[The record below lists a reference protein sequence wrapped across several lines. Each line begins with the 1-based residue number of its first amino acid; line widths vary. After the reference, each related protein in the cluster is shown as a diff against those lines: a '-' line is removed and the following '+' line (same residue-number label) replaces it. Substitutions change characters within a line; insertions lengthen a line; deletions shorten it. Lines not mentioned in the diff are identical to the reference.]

1 MTSIHHRL
9 ALFAIFACAPTIA
22 FAQADRIVGEP
33 ASTSLLVEPTDGIVH
48 RPIQGNLTP
57 ARFSA
62 SRDAGATN
70 QSENI
75 VAYDEE
81 PIESF
86 RSGPEG
92 GEIANAFV
100 VPFNTRLSSVYFA
113 GVFTNEL
120 DVSMPNDAPR
130 DYRVIIRA
138 RGADGLPGQELFSME
153 VQEPVNGR
161 HVTDYNEGTYEP
173 VKIDLPA
180 EDPVLSSL
188 PENIYIGI
196 GNAGSDQNYVGLAF
210 AHRRSTID
218 NVYPSY
224 WYGASAT
231 WQAFAK
237 LRSGDAWWGSFVH
250 PIRAGFTEIEGTGP
264 TETTVAY
271 EEGPTTLFFVGGEQT
286 HIANAFV
293 VPPNARLS
301 AIYYAGIFNNEFTD
315 GGPDELPNDAP
326 RDYRVIV
333 WDREADGFPGQEL
346 FSMEVQEPVNGRHIT
361 LFAQGQAAAYVPAK
375 IALPPEDPT
384 FSSLPDSILIGI
396 GNAGTDRNYL
406 GVLPA
411 PRSTSIE
418 GSLSYWHDTISG
430 VTRWWAMEDLGTQ
443 GGSLADFVH
452 PIRARF
458 IIPVSTVDPDE
469 LPTAV
474 DLQQNYPNPFNPTT
488 SIGWSLAAASPVRLS
503 VHNVLGQRVATLVDG
518 IQPAG
523 TYETRLDASG
533 WASGVYVYVLE
544 TGTQTLTRRMVV
556 LK

>member
-1 MTSIHHRL
+1 MTSSHHRL

-48 RPIQGNLTP
+48 RPIQGNLIP

-62 SRDAGATN
+62 SGDAGATN

-81 PIESF
+81 PIEF
-86 RSGPEG
+86 FFSGREAN
-92 GEIANAFV
+92 EIANAFI

-113 GVFTNEL
+113 GVFNNEL
-120 DVSMPNDAPR
+120 DDSIPNDAPR

-161 HVTDYNEGTYEP
+161 HVTDYIEGTYEP
-173 VKIDLPA
+173 VKIGLPA
-180 EDPVLSSL
+180 EDSVLSNL

-196 GNAGSDQNYVGLAF
+196 GNAGSDQNHVGLAF
-210 AHRRSTID
+210 AHRRSTIAH
-218 NVYPSY
+218 VYPSY
-224 WYGASAT
+224 WYDTSAT
-231 WQAFAK
+231 WQAFTN
-237 LRSGDAWWGSFVH
+237 LR
-250 PIRAGFTEIEGTGP
+250 
-264 TETTVAY
+264 
-271 EEGPTTLFFVGGEQT
+271 
-286 HIANAFV
+286 
-293 VPPNARLS
+293 
-301 AIYYAGIFNNEFTD
+301 
-315 GGPDELPNDAP
+315 
-326 RDYRVIV
+326 
-333 WDREADGFPGQEL
+333 
-346 FSMEVQEPVNGRHIT
+346 
-361 LFAQGQAAAYVPAK
+361 
-375 IALPPEDPT
+375 
-384 FSSLPDSILIGI
+384 IG
-396 GNAGTDRNYL
+396 
-406 GVLPA
+406 V
-411 PRSTSIE
+411 SWES
-418 GSLSYWHDTISG
+418 
-430 VTRWWAMEDLGTQ
+430 
-443 GGSLADFVH
+443 FVH

-474 DLQQNYPNPFNPTT
+474 DSQQNYPNPFNPTT